1 MPKYNSVNEELEDK
15 IYNYFKETFEEFLAR
30 EDYTSFKEAQQAF
43 TNELASPFK
52 RSFYADNFFEPELG
66 ISLKLLLSTL
76 KENTQTFEGYINNIL
91 NESGIESDLARDGFR
106 FKENTMK
113 LNEGLFD
120 TDSDDTKATD
130 EEIRKAKSAIIK
142 KSLGV
147 ENFNTDTLED
157 DELDTLLAKVTT
169 INEKV
174 DTIIKKMCGCGH
186 DKIARAIAKYTGLKL
201 NEAKEIIEDYYD

>member
-30 EDYTSFKEAQQAF
+30 EDYISFKEAQQAF
-43 TNELASPFK
+43 SNELASPFK

-130 EEIRKAKSAIIK
+130 EEIQKAKSAIVK

-147 ENFNTDTLED
+147 EDLNTDDLDD